1 LVKRLVREPLV
12 HFLVLAIAVF
22 GLYGL
27 VASPADDVTG
37 RIVISAPKIEQMEA
51 IFSQTRMR
59 PPTAEE
65 LKGLIDDYIA
75 EELYVREALKLG
87 LDQDD
92 TVIRRRLRQKTEFLI
107 AAEVEAQAPSEA
119 DLQAYLAAHPEKFET
134 ARRIGFE
141 QVYLSP
147 RERGDRTATDAQT
160 MLDALQ
166 ADPGADPELFGDATL
181 LPATLP
187 PSDASQIAAVFGPGF
202 AAALEGVEAGNWFG
216 PVASEYGLHLVRITS
231 VEAGQLPPLDEVR
244 EAVVREWTYDG
255 IQAATQERLNE
266 LLGRYEVIVD
276 MPAAAPAP

>member
-1 LVKRLVREPLV
+1 LLKRLSREPLV

-37 RIVISAPKIEQMEA
+37 RIVVSAPKIEQMEA

-65 LKGLIDDYIA
+65 LKGLIDDYVA

-92 TVIRRRLRQKTEFLI
+92 TVIRRRLRQKMEFLI

-134 ARRIGFE
+134 APRIALQ

-147 RERGDRTATDAQT
+147 PDRGDRIATDAQA
-160 MLDALQ
+160 MLRELQ
-166 ADPGADPELFGDATL
+166 ADPDADPALFGDATL
-181 LPATLP
+181 LPGALP
-187 PSDASQIAAVFGPGF
+187 PSDTAQIAAVFGPEFSAVVGG
-202 AAALEGVEAGNWFG
+202 AAPGIWFG
-216 PVASEYGLHLVRITS
+216 PVASAYGLHLVRITS
-231 VEAGQLPPLDEVR
+231 VEAGQLPPLDKVR
-244 EAVVREWTYDG
+244 EAVLREWTYDR

>member
-1 LVKRLVREPLV
+1 MRLVREPLV

-22 GLYGL
+22 GLHGL
-27 VASPADDVTG
+27 VASRAEDVTG
-37 RIVISAPKIEQMEA
+37 RIAVSAPKIEQMEA

-75 EELYVREALKLG
+75 EEFYVREALTLG

-92 TVIRRRLRQKTEFLI
+92 TVIRRRLRQKMEFLI
-107 AAEVEAQAPSEA
+107 AAEVEAEAPSET
-119 DLQAYLAAHPEKFET
+119 DLQAYLIAHPEKFET
-134 ARRIGFE
+134 ARRIALE

-147 RERGDRTATDAQT
+147 RERGDRIATDAQT

-166 ADPGADPELFGDATL
+166 ADSDADLALLGDATL

-187 PSDASQIAAVFGPGF
+187 PSDASQIAAVFGPEF
-202 AAALEGVEAGNWFG
+202 AAALEGVEASIWFG

-231 VEAGQLPPLDEVR
+231 VEAGQLPALGEVR
-244 EAVVREWTYDG
+244 EAVVREWTYDR

-276 MPAAAPAP
+276 MPAATPAP